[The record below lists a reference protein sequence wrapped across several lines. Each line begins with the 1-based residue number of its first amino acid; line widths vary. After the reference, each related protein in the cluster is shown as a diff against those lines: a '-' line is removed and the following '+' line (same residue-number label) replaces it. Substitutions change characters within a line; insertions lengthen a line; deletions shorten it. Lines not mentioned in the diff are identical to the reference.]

1 MIKSFLSY
9 SNSNSRLN
17 YPNYSNGTKDKIGLN
32 DENLFQTTTYNTKLG
47 EKWIMKTGLAF
58 NFSRENFDI
67 NNDKIRD
74 KLHSYHAKMSFNH
87 YADKN
92 LTLKFGVESFNHQNQ
107 KSYYSGELSEDYS
120 QSYNDYLFAGYAESD
135 IRVHKSFAIRIGM
148 RSEYSTY
155 IKLTNFAPR
164 ISLAYQISKTGQFSF
179 AFGNFFQ
186 NADNDFLLYTDSLN
200 FEHATHYILNYQYS
214 SNNRLFR
221 IEAYHK
227 QYNNLI
233 TYNSQEQT
241 GYQLINNNGSGNAD
255 GLDIFW
261 RDKETFT
268 MADYWISY
276 SYIDSK
282 RKYRDF
288 PVSATPYFVSKH
300 NLSVVYK
307 YWVPKISTQLSA
319 SFKFRSGRPY
329 YNPNNDSFMSD
340 RTKSFNDISLSFSH
354 LNSLFGNF
362 TIVYFSCN
370 NVFGFDNTFGYHFE
384 SEPDDTGTYQ
394 AHPIQPYARRT
405 FIIGI
410 FISIK

>member
-1 MIKSFLSY
+1 
-9 SNSNSRLN
+9 
-17 YPNYSNGTKDKIGLN
+17 
-32 DENLFQTTTYNTKLG
+32 
-47 EKWIMKTGLAF
+47 
-58 NFSRENFDI
+58 
-67 NNDKIRD
+67 
-74 KLHSYHAKMSFNH
+74 
-87 YADKN
+87 
-92 LTLKFGVESFNHQNQ
+92 
-107 KSYYSGELSEDYS
+107 
-120 QSYNDYLFAGYAESD
+120 
-135 IRVHKSFAIRIGM
+135 M